1 MFRYLAGRYD
11 RKNIRRSLT
20 RQKRI
25 EHRAISFRFDDSFA
39 FRTIPEAE
47 KFFEPLGPAAPLVE
61 EAGRVV
67 FTSDIQSD
75 DEKNNEF
82 ECLIADSGSKGHA
95 LVVFH
100 HWYAR
105 SRYPAFSKFFASR
118 GITVVEATLPFHF
131 GRASD
136 EFSEEKLLNA
146 DLGLTVGSL
155 RQAVL
160 DGRKIVRWL
169 HAQGYSEISVV
180 GMCIGGLIAGLIAS
194 YEDKVAKA
202 VLMVSPDSL
211 ADMVWTG
218 ETFTGLRGRL
228 QDSISLDELRNA
240 WRLFDLRKN
249 LWELTRPGLDLMF
262 VVGKDDKIVRP
273 ELSGGLIGD
282 LGACNLSPQV
292 VLLNCGHSSV
302 GMFPYNIIAARRVLR
317 FLKETPTLVELWEM
331 RGFRYDFSETQMKPT
346 RWSWSLP
353 NRTAI
358 IHGSSKRHLDS

>member
-11 RKNIRRSLT
+11 RKNIGRSLT

-25 EHRAISFRFDDSFA
+25 KHRAIPFRFDDSFA
-39 FRTIPEAE
+39 LRTIPEAE
-47 KFFEPLGPAAPLVE
+47 KFFEPLGAAVPLVE

-82 ECLIADSGSKGHA
+82 GCLIADSGSKGHA

-105 SRYPAFSKFFASR
+105 RRYPAFSKFFASR

-131 GRASD
+131 DRASD

-146 DLGLTVGSL
+146 DLGMTVGSL

-194 YEDKVAKA
+194 YEHKVGKA
-202 VLMVSPDSL
+202 VLMVAPDGL

-218 ETFTGLRGRL
+218 ETFRRLRDRL
-228 QDSISLDELRNA
+228 GSSISLEELRNA
-240 WRLFDLRKN
+240 WRLLDLRKN
-249 LWELTRPGLDLMF
+249 LWELSRPGLDLMF
-262 VVGKDDKIVRP
+262 VVGKNDKIVRP
-273 ELSGGLIGD
+273 EVSGGLVDD
-282 LGACNLSPQV
+282 LRACNLSPQMV
-292 VLLNCGHSSV
+292 RLNCGHSSV

-317 FLKETPTLVELWEM
+317 FLKETPTLAELWEM

-346 RWSWSLP
+346 RWSWL
-353 NRTAI
+353 
-358 IHGSSKRHLDS
+358 SSAALRKRLDS